1 MQPNLRLAENSSVA
15 ARQLGREATLVLAR
29 NLVLHPLAPVTPAA
43 GHNSPPSN
51 QTQVKT
57 AYFQLSAVA
66 GIHMLGI
73 FWLLNVAPSLPT
85 HELKAEQSTI
95 SVSLLSP
102 LAATPLPTT
111 VPTIVPTTKP
121 KLKSVAKPIEKLAT
135 TPVEKLSPAKT
146 EAVTAKPEAI
156 SVEAATPSAMSTDS
170 ARLVAPTETAV
181 VPVATKVTEARI
193 DPPRFAAAYL
203 HNPAP
208 EYPHISRRMGEQG
221 RVLLRVLVS
230 STGIADSVQIES
242 SSGSSKL
249 DEAALK
255 AVEKWNFVPA
265 KRSNQPVSAYVLVP
279 VKFSLNS

>member
-29 NLVLHPLAPVTPAA
+29 NLVLHPLAPVTPVARP
-43 GHNSPPSN
+43 NSQLSSQSEAKP
-51 QTQVKT
+51 
-57 AYFQLSAVA
+57 AYYLLSAVV
-66 GIHMLGI
+66 GIHLLGI
-73 FWLLNVAPSLPT
+73 FWLLSVAPSIT
-85 HELKAEQSTI
+85 TNELKTEQSTI
-95 SVSLLSP
+95 SVSLLRP
-102 LAATPLPTT
+102 LAAAPLPT
-111 VPTIVPTTKP
+111 IAPTTKP
-121 KLKSVAKPIEKLAT
+121 KVKSVHKPIEKLVEK
-135 TPVEKLSPAKT
+135 PVEKLRSAKT
-146 EAVTAKPEAI
+146 EAVTTKP
-156 SVEAATPSAMSTDS
+156 AASLDAVRPSAVLTDS
-170 ARLVAPTETAV
+170 AQLVAATEAAVAPTAT
-181 VPVATKVTEARI
+181 PVAEARI